1 MLGSMVG
8 RRRWLLLVAGA
19 AIAAVGCA
27 AGAGPPAPAR
37 APTPRPAA
45 CSPGWTVGAE
55 DTCQR
60 DPSNFGGRGAGVGA
74 QRGG

>member
-19 AIAAVGCA
+19 AIA
-27 AGAGPPAPAR
+27 
-37 APTPRPAA
+37 AA